1 MFETR
6 WRSRLAVAMMAA
18 AVPIATGTAVAQAAP
33 SAQARLTAV
42 AAKAPARKVT
52 AIVQFKPGFAEKK
65 AKAVVASYG
74 GKVVSRVPLINGL
87 AVQLPAKQANA
98 LAADR
103 KVVGLTLNTR
113 VHSTGLAPGQLA
125 TTYPKT
131 TKADKLWQRG
141 ITGAGIGV
149 AVLDTGVA
157 GDTPDFKA
165 ADGGSRVVANV

>member
-1 MFETR
+1 MKVDTR
-6 WRSRLAVAMMAA
+6 WRRRLAGALLA
-18 AVPIATGTAVAQAAP
+18 AVVPTFAGTTAVQAAP

-42 AAKAPARKVT
+42 AASSPVRKVT
-52 AIVQFKPGFAEKK
+52 AIVQFKPGFAEKQ
-65 AKAVVASYG
+65 AKAVVAAYR

-87 AVQLPAKQANA
+87 AVQLGAKQAKA

-103 KVVGLTLNTR
+103 RVVGLTLNTR
-113 VHSTGLAPGQLA
+113 VHSTGLASAGQLA

-157 GDTPDFKA
+157 GNAVDFKG
-165 ADGGSRVVANV
+165 ADGNSRVV